1 MPDQDAVLAITSGT
15 EDMQAVLNLVREE
28 LLPNMTDAPL
38 NADME
43 TERKL
48 ATKLDS
54 LQLPPQQGKISSA
67 IAQRVSGMQYDVNDN
82 EELLETISFKFE
94 PETVYYMRRAATD
107 YRIPIGRD
115 TWAISDQGEM
125 GKIAAS
131 GAWESEDTYILKVY
145 YCETPYCSVQ
155 HFRFNE
161 DLFVLNEEFNVS
173 FGKRVRPQRTGT
185 VR

>member
-1 MPDQDAVLAITSGT
+1 
-15 EDMQAVLNLVREE
+15 
-28 LLPNMTDAPL
+28 
-38 NADME
+38 
-43 TERKL
+43 
-48 ATKLDS
+48 
-54 LQLPPQQGKISSA
+54 
-67 IAQRVSGMQYDVNDN
+67 
-82 EELLETISFKFE
+82 
-94 PETVYYMRRAATD
+94 MRRAATD

-173 FGKRVRPQRTGT
+173 FGKRVRPQRHKEANHSASTKQNRLNHICASDAARYAEFDRAAHCPKAGT
-185 VR
+185 TVLRQLSQTIYQRLDQKGTPVGN